1 MSLDSRM
8 VLIGGTEYEVR
19 EQPMRVL
26 LPIMEASGS
35 EVLVSVMKVAV
46 HQGGEPMGDAVL
58 DVGFRAFT
66 ALMAA
71 VKEVNGLAED
81 SPGNAG

>member
-8 VLIGGTEYEVR
+8 VLIGQIEYEVR
-19 EQPMRVL
+19 ELPMRVL
-26 LPIMEASGS
+26 LPLMESAGS

-46 HQGGEPMGDAVL
+46 YRDGEPMGDAVL
-58 DVGFRAFT
+58 DVGFRTFT
-66 ALMAA
+66 HLMAQ
-71 VKEVNGLAED
+71 VKLLNGLAED